1 MQRFA
6 YKYFT
11 LDSLKCADFP
21 VLQRCNLLFILK
33 FILKKNYVVDR
44 SQKLNLSNKN
54 PICISSKMSVCK

>member
-33 FILKKNYVVDR
+33 FILKKNYVFKITKVHKKITKVT
-44 SQKLNLSNKN
+44 SFK
-54 PICISSKMSVCK
+54 